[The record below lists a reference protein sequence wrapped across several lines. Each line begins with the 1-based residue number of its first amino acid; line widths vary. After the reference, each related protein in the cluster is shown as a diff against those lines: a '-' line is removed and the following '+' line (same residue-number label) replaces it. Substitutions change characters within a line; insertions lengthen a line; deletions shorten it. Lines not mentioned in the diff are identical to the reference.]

1 MGGVEGGGSRV
12 EASRE
17 AFAVTHHSHPSPTTA
32 VQNDILNP
40 AENAKL
46 FAVFPSK
53 SMNVASLKSNLP
65 M

>member
-1 MGGVEGGGSRV
+1 MGGWRVGGLEWRRP
-12 EASRE
+12 EKRL
-17 AFAVTHHSHPSPTTA
+17 PSPTTPHPPPITA